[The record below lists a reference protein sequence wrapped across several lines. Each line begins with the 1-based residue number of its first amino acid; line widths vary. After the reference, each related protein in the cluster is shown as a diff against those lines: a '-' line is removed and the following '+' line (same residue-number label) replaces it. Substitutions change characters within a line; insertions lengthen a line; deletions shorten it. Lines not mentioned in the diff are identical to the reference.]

1 MLLTFLEIL
10 KFAKVFI
17 STFVFFPNFFNLFLA
32 KSCGC
37 IFLKNLN
44 FWKFMDLEKKIKRG
58 WSLLNV
64 VDHTLPP
71 SSVQEIVAAQAC
83 GG

>member
-17 STFVFFPNFFNLFLA
+17 STFVFFPNFFNLLWLNIAAVFFKKLKFLEIY
-32 KSCGC
+32 G
-37 IFLKNLN
+37 FR
-44 FWKFMDLEKKIKRG
+44 KKIKRG